1 MAYQPFKVCKFN
13 AGGLDIHKNK
23 IQACVQLT
31 DRKTLEVTQHTK
43 VFSALNSDLE
53 AMCKWLESYECK
65 DVALESTG
73 KYWIPVTNI
82 LEDHGIKYKLCHPKY
97 VKAVAAHK
105 TDKIDAGFIAS
116 LNACDM
122 CGPGSVVLP
131 KDERHRRYL
140 ARRYWKLGNNI
151 TAEKNRYQ
159 NCLSVSNIGIA
170 SVFSDPFG
178 KSAQVVTDEILHND
192 TVQDEK
198 ILSLVSKNCKN
209 RDKILDAVHGS
220 KITPDDKFLIG
231 DIKDHINQLKSHRNS
246 VLAEIL
252 TSLKDRIDIIVR
264 LTQIPGIEIIAAV
277 LIVCE
282 IGLNMS
288 FWKDARQFT
297 SWAGVT
303 PRNNESAGKKK
314 STRIT
319 KAGLY
324 LKPVLVQ
331 CALAAIKEKKG
342 YFGIKYRRIK
352 KRRGHK
358 KAIIAI
364 CRMML
369 ICIYHMIKDG
379 SDFRPHDYDELMNP
393 KPKKSKVSMPVDDAV
408 TLLIEK
414 GYTVIRPETPPRNP
428 EILPS
433 TAA

>member
-1 MAYQPFKVCKFN
+1 
-13 AGGLDIHKNK
+13 
-23 IQACVQLT
+23 
-31 DRKTLEVTQHTK
+31 
-43 VFSALNSDLE
+43 
-53 AMCKWLESYECK
+53 
-65 DVALESTG
+65 
-73 KYWIPVTNI
+73 
-82 LEDHGIKYKLCHPKY
+82 
-97 VKAVAAHK
+97 
-105 TDKIDAGFIAS
+105 
-116 LNACDM
+116 
-122 CGPGSVVLP
+122 VVLP

-178 KSAQVVTDEILHND
+178 KSAQAVTDEILHND

-252 TSLKDRIDIIVR
+252 NSLKDRIDIIVR